1 MPAMRARLMLVPAL
15 VVALAACSTP
25 SGPSADD
32 ASLIARD
39 ARAMPDASAAVEL
52 PVLDGEAPG
61 GAASSAAWNPSDV
74 TSPEAWVD
82 VSWTS
87 GDPACGGQVE
97 AARVEE
103 TEARVVIDLP
113 RGESHL
119 AEGGAVCGDVG
130 FLRSARIPL
139 ERPVGSRQ
147 LLQHA
152 PPAG

>member
-25 SGPSADD
+25 SAPPADD

-39 ARAMPDASAAVEL
+39 ARAMPDASAVVEL
-52 PVLDGEAPG
+52 PVLDGEALRD
-61 GAASSAAWNPSDV
+61 AASSVAWYPSDV
-74 TSPEAWVD
+74 ASTEAWVD

-103 TEARVVIDLP
+103 SGARVVIDLE

-119 AEGGAVCGDVG
+119 SEGGAACGDVG
-130 FLRSARIPL
+130 FPRSARIPL
-139 ERPVGSRQ
+139 ERPLGDRQ

>member
-1 MPAMRARLMLVPAL
+1 MPDMRARLMLVPAL
-15 VVALAACSTP
+15 VVALAACTSTP
-25 SGPSADD
+25 PASTDD

-39 ARAMPDASAAVEL
+39 ARAMPDASAPVEL
-52 PVLDGEAPG
+52 PVLDGEAPLD
-61 GAASSAAWNPSDV
+61 AASSVAWNPSDV
-74 TSPEAWVD
+74 ASPEAWVD

-103 TEARVVIDLP
+103 TEARVVIDLQ

-119 AEGGAVCGDVG
+119 SEGGAVCGDVG
-130 FLRSARIPL
+130 FPGSARIPL